1 MFLLKLRSEL
11 QNLFK
16 KFAVQYE
23 NTNKLQTAFPR
34 SGILPGMHRGG
45 GDTRGYQQT
54 GGPWSQEEKMTHIDI
69 LELKTVHL
77 GILTFTKFK
86 IAQRIHVQMDNK
98 VALSYLVRWGN
109 LNDDLLSL
117 SKQIWDYLLSKKIAV
132 IAEYLLGNL
141 NVTADWESWNFQD
154 DSD

>member
-1 MFLLKLRSEL
+1 
-11 QNLFK
+11 
-16 KFAVQYE
+16 
-23 NTNKLQTAFPR
+23 
-34 SGILPGMHRGG
+34 
-45 GDTRGYQQT
+45 
-54 GGPWSQEEKMTHIDI
+54 MTHIDI
-69 LELKTVHL
+69 LELKTMHL

-141 NVTADWESWNFQD
+141 NVTAGWESWNFQD

>member
-1 MFLLKLRSEL
+1 
-11 QNLFK
+11 
-16 KFAVQYE
+16 
-23 NTNKLQTAFPR
+23 
-34 SGILPGMHRGG
+34 
-45 GDTRGYQQT
+45 
-54 GGPWSQEEKMTHIDI
+54 MTHIDI

-109 LNDDLLSL
+109 LNHDLLSL

-132 IAEYLLGNL
+132 TAEYLLGNL
-141 NVTADWESWNFQD
+141 NVQQIGSPGIFKTTAIDNFCRKYLQNFF
-154 DSD
+154 